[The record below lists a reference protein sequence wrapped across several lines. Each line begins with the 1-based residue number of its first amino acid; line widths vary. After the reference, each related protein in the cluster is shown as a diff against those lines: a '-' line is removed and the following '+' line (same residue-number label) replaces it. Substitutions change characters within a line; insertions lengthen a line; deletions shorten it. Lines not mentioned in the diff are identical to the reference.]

1 VSLSRKVSILRSK
14 VPNNPF
20 KNHLLELTHHANSSS
35 EVVIGDNR
43 VNSRDSVGIFG
54 AMYGL
59 AALHDLTLGLETTS
73 SGLKCIVGDTAH
85 SFDVFGA
92 KVEVGVN
99 SKTNLSPVPPS
110 ILKLSIFPNSVNVLG
125 ISLFAEGVAQRL
137 EFPRNPK
144 TRELVAALGDD
155 RSFDLLCTDELIGHF
170 TLLSKIRATG
180 AIGDTSIR
188 LCVPIALSPDPRFAF
203 LELLPFLGDFTSLLP
218 SFGISPEKPL
228 DAKISDI
235 RRFGLFLCDLKLRGF
250 PLGNLIS
257 LSEIEVISKAINDSD
272 V

>member
-1 VSLSRKVSILRSK
+1 MLD
-14 VPNNPF
+14 
-20 KNHLLELTHHANSSS
+20 LTHQANSSS

-43 VNSRDSVGIFG
+43 VNSHDSVGIFG

-59 AALHDLTLGLETTS
+59 AALHDITLGLETTP

-85 SFDVFGA
+85 SFDIFGA

-99 SKTNLSPVPPS
+99 SQTNISQVPPS
-110 ILKLSIFPNSVNVLG
+110 ILKILLFPRSADILG

-137 EFPRNPK
+137 ESPRNPK
-144 TRELVAALGDD
+144 TRELVAALGYD

-218 SFGISPEKPL
+218 SFGISPQKPL
-228 DAKISDI
+228 DAKLSDI
-235 RRFGLFLCDLKLRGF
+235 RRFGLFLCDLKLRGLA
-250 PLGNLIS
+250 LGNLIT
-257 LSEIEVISKAINDSD
+257 LSEIEVISGAVKTHD
-272 V
+272 